1 MVLQSNKK
9 RLAVWALVI
18 VTLLMIPLVAMQFTN
33 EVNWDV
39 SDFAIM
45 GSVLLAIAL
54 IYELVARR
62 SEKTVYRTAM
72 GIGLL
77 GAFLL
82 FWVNGAVG
90 IIGNEGQPANYLYAL
105 TFVVIMGG
113 SVLSGFKARG
123 LAYTL
128 FTAAAVQMLV
138 PVIALIIWPPPDT
151 SWSPS
156 IFGAFLLTSF
166 FAWLFL
172 VSGMLFKRA
181 IDS

>member
-1 MVLQSNKK
+1 MVLQSTTK
-9 RLAVWALVI
+9 RLAIWALVI
-18 VTLLMIPLVAMQFTN
+18 VALLMIPLVAMQFTN

-45 GSVLLAIAL
+45 GSVLIAIAM

-62 SEKTVYRTAM
+62 SEQTVYRIAM

-113 SVLSGFKARG
+113 SVLSGFTARG

-156 IFGAFLLTSF
+156 IFGVFLLTSF

-172 VSGMLFKRA
+172 VSGLLFRKA
-181 IDS
+181 NS